1 MDDSNDRLI
10 GALVAD
16 LRPVRPL
23 LPPALRTLIW
33 LMLVAA
39 VAIGLGMFADVA
51 AMWRRVAA
59 IPDMWL
65 AVLGSIATMATAAFA
80 AFELSLPDRSRAWAL
95 LPLPAAALW
104 VGASGLGCM
113 RVDVLPGT
121 HVAGFG
127 ETRDCLLF
135 IIGLSV
141 PLSAALIV
149 MLRRA
154 YSLAPPLTAAMAGL
168 ASAAAAATLLN
179 FFHPF
184 DAAAADLAVHAVA
197 VLIVVA
203 AARAVGSRTLQNSFA
218 APVTVP
224 PAGSN

>member
-1 MDDSNDRLI
+1 MDGSNDQLI
-10 GALVAD
+10 GALAAN
-16 LRPVRPL
+16 LRPMRPL
-23 LPPALRTLIW
+23 PPPALRTLLW

-39 VAIGLGMFADVA
+39 VAAVLATFSDLAV
-51 AMWRRVAA
+51 MWHRITATS
-59 IPDMWL
+59 DMWL

-113 RVDVLPGT
+113 RAYVLPGT
-121 HVAGFG
+121 HVAALG
-127 ETRDCLLF
+127 EARDCLLF

-141 PLSAALIV
+141 PLSATLIV

-168 ASAAAAATLLN
+168 GSAAAAATLLN

-184 DAAAADLAVHAVA
+184 DATATDLAVHAVA
-197 VLIVVA
+197 VAIVVA
-203 AARAVGSRTLQNSFA
+203 AAWAFGTRTLRNSL
-218 APVTVP
+218 
-224 PAGSN
+224 AGM

>member
-1 MDDSNDRLI
+1 MDDPNDRLI
-10 GALVAD
+10 DALVAD

-33 LMLVAA
+33 LVLVAA
-39 VAIGLGMFADVA
+39 VAIGLAMFADVA
-51 AMWRRVAA
+51 AMWHRITA

-80 AFELSLPDRSRAWAL
+80 AFELSLPDRSRAWAF
-95 LPLPAAALW
+95 LPLPALALW

-113 RVDVLPGT
+113 RAYVLPGT

-127 ETRDCLLF
+127 EMRDCLLF

-141 PLSAALIV
+141 PLSAALII

-168 ASAAAAATLLN
+168 ASAAAAAALLN

-184 DAAAADLAVHAVA
+184 DATAADLAVHSVA
-197 VLIVVA
+197 VLIIVA
-203 AARAVGSRTLQNSFA
+203 AARAVGSRTLQNSLA

-224 PAGSN
+224 PAGPN

>member
-1 MDDSNDRLI
+1 MDDTNDRLI

-33 LMLVAA
+33 LMLFVA
-39 VAIGLGMFADVA
+39 VAVALAMFADVA
-51 AMWRRVAA
+51 AVSRRMTA

-113 RVDVLPGT
+113 RAYVLPGT

-184 DAAAADLAVHAVA
+184 DAAVGDLATHSVA
-197 VLIVVA
+197 VLVVVA

-218 APVTVP
+218 APVTAP
-224 PAGSN
+224 PVGSN